1 MRVARVINALFI
13 KYTQDLQFGI
23 REEDYYPFL
32 IFLLFFKEILE
43 LKWNIALSLTLS
55 K

>member
-32 IFLLFFKEILE
+32 MFLLSFKEISE
-43 LKWNIALSLTLS
+43 SEWNIALFLTLS